1 MHKVSLYILSSYKD
15 CIQEILDNE
24 QICRKFFIEK
34 LKKEIKK
41 NNTYEDA
48 IRKNIRKNKFLLN
61 LSAKEQIAKG
71 YRELISLFSYGEDC
85 KKLLSAINS
94 FFIELQISSSLQKSP
109 TAIKLFEIISSSFE
123 DFLDYKNEKIINS
136 LSKLDELAKEHL
148 HLDGNF
154 TEMMEETDKMDAISF
169 LKTEKTDF
177 FSIKT
182 SFEKYKQQPTE
193 KNKKTLIGKINSY
206 IVKYARYPN
215 TRYRGLIE
223 KILDEL
229 ANLENE
235 NFSLEDFIHKLKGM
249 PKWDASKK
257 IYYKMLEMLKN
268 GDIQGFM
275 RLLGMYGFITASMDI
290 APFKRQVDELEKKI
304 YEHIEKNN
312 LWDRLQTE

>member
-109 TAIKLFEIISSSFE
+109 TAIKLFEIISR
-123 DFLDYKNEKIINS
+123 LRNE
-136 LSKLDELAKEHL
+136 
-148 HLDGNF
+148 
-154 TEMMEETDKMDAISF
+154 
-169 LKTEKTDF
+169 
-177 FSIKT
+177 
-182 SFEKYKQQPTE
+182 Q
-193 KNKKTLIGKINSY
+193 KK
-206 IVKYARYPN
+206 
-215 TRYRGLIE
+215 
-223 KILDEL
+223 
-229 ANLENE
+229 
-235 NFSLEDFIHKLKGM
+235 
-249 PKWDASKK
+249 
-257 IYYKMLEMLKN
+257 
-268 GDIQGFM
+268 
-275 RLLGMYGFITASMDI
+275 
-290 APFKRQVDELEKKI
+290 
-304 YEHIEKNN
+304 
-312 LWDRLQTE
+312 